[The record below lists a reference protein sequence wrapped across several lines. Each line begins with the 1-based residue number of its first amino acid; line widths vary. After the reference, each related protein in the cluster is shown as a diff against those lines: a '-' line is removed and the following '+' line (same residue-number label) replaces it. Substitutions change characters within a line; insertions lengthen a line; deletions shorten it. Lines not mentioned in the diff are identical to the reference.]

1 MDFNFAA
8 GRNCRVNEEQKNRLT
23 ISIYGQQYTIVGKA
37 SSNYLRMVSGYVDD
51 KMRQI
56 AGSNARLDTTK
67 IAVLTAVN
75 IADEYFRL
83 KQEYDELRK
92 LIEDGE

>member
-1 MDFNFAA
+1 M
-8 GRNCRVNEEQKNRLT
+8 NEEQKNRLT

>member
-1 MDFNFAA
+1 M
-8 GRNCRVNEEQKNRLT
+8 NETQKNRLL
-23 ISIYGQQYTIVGKA
+23 ISIYGHQYTIVGKA
-37 SSNYLRMVSGYVDD
+37 SSNYMRMVSGYVDD

-56 AGSNARLDTTK
+56 GNSNGRLDTTK

-83 KQEYDELRK
+83 KQEYDELLK
-92 LIEDGE
+92 LIEEEKE